1 MPPQVL
7 AFYQSRK
14 DNNGKWWCHT
24 RNAVLQEWEVLG
36 HGVLCPA
43 APLRALRYSSAG
55 GAHSKLGQDGRPW
68 MSRCHLTL
76 LIICA
81 GSDTASCR
89 PMLCLKI

>member
-1 MPPQVL
+1 MSGDQRLCRNHMPPQVL

-55 GAHSKLGQDGRPW
+55 GAHSKLGQDGRLW
-68 MSRCHLTL
+68 MSRCHGRGPNVPDL
-76 LIICA
+76 L
-81 GSDTASCR
+81 
-89 PMLCLKI
+89 